1 MVIMKRDK
9 VFNAVFCGIIG
20 GVCLYIPVHF
30 MLVHVGVVKVT
41 SNDNQVA
48 FEPVAEKNI
57 VDKVSNKVNAVK
69 NRLENEV
76 TNSFPFYN
84 SLNGLYQNFNYYMNK
99 LVYKEVPLKTNS
111 DSEYIFY
118 NKENDFYYL
127 ENQYSKEELDKRLDT
142 QVKMFNKLANL
153 DIDMYLYFPT
163 RYELTKLK
171 DNNLSSYVDSFKD
184 KLSSKIKVANMDITS
199 LEQYKNYFYKT
210 DHHWNMNGAL
220 AGYYDIMD
228 ILEKT
233 PVDNLEVVNK
243 TERKF
248 YGSMAKSVLNDKTY
262 DYILDVDRTLDY
274 DVLVNG
280 KSASEVFKPRQIRLD
295 RDYLYYDYYVQY
307 FNGQYGEICYDYHK
321 DKEENLLILS
331 DSYAWQID
339 YLIAASFN
347 KTYVVNLRY
356 DKWKKEDLNL
366 EEYMKERNIKK
377 VLFLYEGGSMMFD
390 QYNYNLEGRIK

>member
-1 MVIMKRDK
+1 MKKDK

-30 MLVHVGVVKVT
+30 MLVHIGVVAKT
-41 SNDNQVA
+41 SNDNQVV
-48 FEPVAEKNI
+48 FEPISEKNI
-57 VDKVSNKVNAVK
+57 GDKLSNKVNAIK
-69 NRLENEV
+69 TRLENEI

-84 SLNGLYQNFNYYMNK
+84 SLNGLYQNFNYYMNSFF
-99 LVYKEVPLKTNS
+99 YKEVPLKTNS
-111 DSEYIFY
+111 DNEYIFY

-127 ENQYSKEELDKRLDT
+127 ENQYSKDELDKRLDM
-142 QVKMFNKLANL
+142 QVAMFNKLANL

-171 DNNLSSYVDSFKD
+171 DNNLNSYVDIFKD

-228 ILEKT
+228 ILGKV

-243 TERKF
+243 RERKF
-248 YGSMAKSVLNDKTY
+248 YGSMAKSVLNNKTY
-262 DYILDVDRTLDY
+262 DYILDVDKKLDY

-280 KSASEVFKPRQIRLD
+280 KQASEVFKPRQIRLD

-339 YLIAASFN
+339 YLIASSFN

-366 EEYMKERNIKK
+366 EEYMKKRNIKK

>member
-1 MVIMKRDK
+1 MKRDK
-9 VFNAVFCGIIG
+9 IFNAIFCGIIG

-30 MLVHVGVVKVT
+30 MLVHIGVVTKT
-41 SNDNQVA
+41 SNDNQVV
-48 FEPVAEKNI
+48 FEPISEKNI
-57 VDKVSNKVNAVK
+57 GDKLNNKVNAIK
-69 NRLENEV
+69 TRLENEI

-84 SLNGLYQNFNYYMNK
+84 SLNGLYQNFNYYTNSF
-99 LVYKEVPLKTNS
+99 LYKEVPLKTNS
-111 DSEYIFY
+111 DNEYIFY

-127 ENQYSKEELDKRLDT
+127 ENQYSKDELDKRLDM
-142 QVKMFNKLANL
+142 QVAMFNKLANL

-171 DNNLSSYVDSFKD
+171 DNNLNSYVGIFKD

-228 ILEKT
+228 ILGKV

-243 TERKF
+243 RERKF
-248 YGSMAKSVLNDKTY
+248 YGSMAKSVLNNKTY
-262 DYILDVDRTLDY
+262 DYILDVDKKLDY

-280 KSASEVFKPRQIRLD
+280 KQASEVFKPRQIRLD

-339 YLIAASFN
+339 YLIASSFN

-356 DKWKKEDLNL
+356 DKWKKGDLNL

>member
-1 MVIMKRDK
+1 MKKDK
-9 VFNAVFCGIIG
+9 IFNAVFCGIIG

-30 MLVHVGVVKVT
+30 MLVHVGVVTKT

-57 VDKVSNKVNAVK
+57 VDKLSNKVNAIK
-69 NRLENEV
+69 TRLENEI

-84 SLNGLYQNFNYYMNK
+84 SLNGLYQNFNYYMNSF
-99 LVYKEVPLKTNS
+99 LYKEVPLKTNS

-163 RYELTKLK
+163 RYELTMLK

-220 AGYYDIMD
+220 AGYYDIMN
-228 ILEKT
+228 ILGKV

-243 TERKF
+243 RERKF
-248 YGSMAKSVLNDKTY
+248 YGSMAKSVLNNKTY
-262 DYILDVDRTLDY
+262 DYILDVDKKLDY

-280 KSASEVFKPRQIRLD
+280 KQASEVFKPRQIRLD

-339 YLIAASFN
+339 YLIASSFN

>member
-1 MVIMKRDK
+1 MKRDK
-9 VFNAVFCGIIG
+9 VFNAIFCGIIG

-30 MLVHVGVVKVT
+30 MLVHIGVVTKT
-41 SNDNQVA
+41 SNDNQVV
-48 FEPVAEKNI
+48 FEPVVEKNI
-57 VDKVSNKVNAVK
+57 GDKLSNKVNAVK

-84 SLNGLYQNFNYYMNK
+84 SLNGLYQNFNYYMNSF
-99 LVYKEVPLKTNS
+99 LYKEVPLKTNS
-111 DSEYIFY
+111 DNEYIFY

-127 ENQYSKEELDKRLDT
+127 ENQYSKDELDKRLDT

-171 DNNLSSYVDSFKD
+171 DNNLNSYVDIFKD

-228 ILEKT
+228 ILGKA

-243 TERKF
+243 RERKF
-248 YGSMAKSVLNDKTY
+248 YGSMAKSVLNNKTY
-262 DYILDVDRTLDY
+262 DYILDIDKKLDY

-280 KSASEVFKPRQIRLD
+280 KQASVVFKPRQIRLD

-339 YLIAASFN
+339 YLIASSFN

>member
-1 MVIMKRDK
+1 MKKDR

-30 MLVHVGVVKVT
+30 MLVHIGVVAKT
-41 SNDNQVA
+41 SNDNQVV
-48 FEPVAEKNI
+48 FEPISEKNI
-57 VDKVSNKVNAVK
+57 GDKLSNKVNAIK
-69 NRLENEV
+69 TRLENEI

-84 SLNGLYQNFNYYMNK
+84 SLNGLYQNFNYYMNSFF
-99 LVYKEVPLKTNS
+99 YKEVPLKTNS
-111 DSEYIFY
+111 DNEYIFY

-127 ENQYSKEELDKRLDT
+127 ENQYSKDELDKRLDM
-142 QVKMFNKLANL
+142 QVAMFNKLANL

-171 DNNLSSYVDSFKD
+171 DNNLNSYVGIFKD

-228 ILEKT
+228 ILGKV

-243 TERKF
+243 RERKF
-248 YGSMAKSVLNDKTY
+248 YGSMAKSVLNNKTY
-262 DYILDVDRTLDY
+262 DYILDVDKKLDY

-280 KSASEVFKPRQIRLD
+280 KQASEVFKPRQIRLD

-321 DKEENLLILS
+321 DNEENLLILS

-339 YLIAASFN
+339 YLIASSFN

>member
-1 MVIMKRDK
+1 MKKDK
-9 VFNAVFCGIIG
+9 IFNAVFCGIIG

-30 MLVHVGVVKVT
+30 MLVHIGVVTKT

-84 SLNGLYQNFNYYMNK
+84 SLNGLYQNFNYYMNSFF
-99 LVYKEVPLKTNS
+99 YKEVPLKTNS

-228 ILEKT
+228 ILGKAS
-233 PVDNLEVVNK
+233 VDNLEVVNK
-243 TERKF
+243 RERKF
-248 YGSMAKSVLNDKTY
+248 YGSMAKSVLNNKTY
-262 DYILDVDRTLDY
+262 DYILDIDKKLDY

-280 KSASEVFKPRQIRLD
+280 KQASEVFKPRQIRLD

-339 YLIAASFN
+339 YLIASSFN

>member
-1 MVIMKRDK
+1 MKKDK

-30 MLVHVGVVKVT
+30 MLVHIGVVTKT
-41 SNDNQVA
+41 SNDNQVV
-48 FEPVAEKNI
+48 FEPISEKNI
-57 VDKVSNKVNAVK
+57 GDKLSNKVNAIK
-69 NRLENEV
+69 TRLENEI

-84 SLNGLYQNFNYYMNK
+84 SLNGLYQNFNYYMNSFF
-99 LVYKEVPLKTNS
+99 YKEVPLKTNS
-111 DSEYIFY
+111 DNEYIFY

-127 ENQYSKEELDKRLDT
+127 ENQYSKDELDKRLDM
-142 QVKMFNKLANL
+142 QVAMFNKLANL

-171 DNNLSSYVDSFKD
+171 NNNLNSYVDIFKD

-228 ILEKT
+228 ILGKV

-243 TERKF
+243 RERKF
-248 YGSMAKSVLNDKTY
+248 YGSMAKSVLNNKTY
-262 DYILDVDRTLDY
+262 DYILDVDKKLDY

-280 KSASEVFKPRQIRLD
+280 KQASEVFKPRQIRLD

-321 DKEENLLILS
+321 DNEENLLILS

-339 YLIAASFN
+339 YLIASSFN

-366 EEYMKERNIKK
+366 EEYMKKRNIKK

>member
-1 MVIMKRDK
+1 MKKDR

-30 MLVHVGVVKVT
+30 MLVHIGVVTKT
-41 SNDNQVA
+41 SNDNQVV
-48 FEPVAEKNI
+48 FEPISEKNI
-57 VDKVSNKVNAVK
+57 GDKLSNKVNAIK
-69 NRLENEV
+69 TRLENEI

-84 SLNGLYQNFNYYMNK
+84 SLNGLYQNFNYYMNSFF
-99 LVYKEVPLKTNS
+99 YKEVPLKTNS
-111 DSEYIFY
+111 DNEYIFY

-127 ENQYSKEELDKRLDT
+127 ENQYSKDELDKRLDM
-142 QVKMFNKLANL
+142 QVAMFNKLANL

-171 DNNLSSYVDSFKD
+171 DNNLNSYVDIFKD
-184 KLSSKIKVANMDITS
+184 KLSLKIKVANMDITS

-228 ILEKT
+228 ILGKV

-243 TERKF
+243 RERKF
-248 YGSMAKSVLNDKTY
+248 YGSMAKSVLNNKTY
-262 DYILDVDRTLDY
+262 DYILDVDKKLDY

-280 KSASEVFKPRQIRLD
+280 KQASEVFKPRQIRLD

-321 DKEENLLILS
+321 DNEENLLILS

-339 YLIAASFN
+339 YLIASSFN

-356 DKWKKEDLNL
+356 DKWKKGDLNL
-366 EEYMKERNIKK
+366 EEYMKKRNIKK

>member
-1 MVIMKRDK
+1 MKKDK
-9 VFNAVFCGIIG
+9 IFNAVFCGIIG

-30 MLVHVGVVKVT
+30 MLVHIGVVTKT
-41 SNDNQVA
+41 SNDNQVV
-48 FEPVAEKNI
+48 FEPISEKNI
-57 VDKVSNKVNAVK
+57 GDKLSNKVNAIK
-69 NRLENEV
+69 TRLENEI

-84 SLNGLYQNFNYYMNK
+84 SLNGLYQNFNYYMNSFF
-99 LVYKEVPLKTNS
+99 YKEVPLKTNS
-111 DSEYIFY
+111 DNEYIFY

-127 ENQYSKEELDKRLDT
+127 ENQYSKDELDKRLDM
-142 QVKMFNKLANL
+142 QVAMFNKLANL

-171 DNNLSSYVDSFKD
+171 DNNLNSYVDIFKD

-228 ILEKT
+228 ILGKV

-243 TERKF
+243 RERKF
-248 YGSMAKSVLNDKTY
+248 YGSMAKSVLNNKTY
-262 DYILDVDRTLDY
+262 DYILDVDKKLDY

-280 KSASEVFKPRQIRLD
+280 KQASEVFKPRQIRLD

-321 DKEENLLILS
+321 DNEENLLILS

-339 YLIAASFN
+339 YLIASSFN

-356 DKWKKEDLNL
+356 DKWKKGDLNL

>member
-1 MVIMKRDK
+1 MKKDR

-30 MLVHVGVVKVT
+30 MLVHIGVVTKT
-41 SNDNQVA
+41 SNDNQMV
-48 FEPVAEKNI
+48 FEPISEKNI
-57 VDKVSNKVNAVK
+57 GDKLSNKVNAIK
-69 NRLENEV
+69 TRLENEI

-84 SLNGLYQNFNYYMNK
+84 SLNGLYQNFNYYTNSFF
-99 LVYKEVPLKTNS
+99 YKEVPLKTNS
-111 DSEYIFY
+111 DNEYIFY

-127 ENQYSKEELDKRLDT
+127 ENQYSKDELDKRLDM
-142 QVKMFNKLANL
+142 QVAMFNKLANL

-171 DNNLSSYVDSFKD
+171 DNNLNSYVDIFKD

-228 ILEKT
+228 ILGKV

-243 TERKF
+243 RERKF
-248 YGSMAKSVLNDKTY
+248 YGSMAKSVLNNKTY
-262 DYILDVDRTLDY
+262 DYILDVDKKLDY

-280 KSASEVFKPRQIRLD
+280 KQASEVFKPRQIRLD

-339 YLIAASFN
+339 YLIASSFN

-356 DKWKKEDLNL
+356 DKWKKGDLNL

>member
-1 MVIMKRDK
+1 
-9 VFNAVFCGIIG
+9 
-20 GVCLYIPVHF
+20 
-30 MLVHVGVVKVT
+30 
-41 SNDNQVA
+41 
-48 FEPVAEKNI
+48 
-57 VDKVSNKVNAVK
+57 
-69 NRLENEV
+69 
-76 TNSFPFYN
+76 
-84 SLNGLYQNFNYYMNK
+84 
-99 LVYKEVPLKTNS
+99 
-111 DSEYIFY
+111 
-118 NKENDFYYL
+118 
-127 ENQYSKEELDKRLDT
+127 
-142 QVKMFNKLANL
+142 MFNKLANL

-171 DNNLSSYVDSFKD
+171 DNNLNSYVDSFKD

-228 ILEKT
+228 ILGKA

-243 TERKF
+243 RERKF
-248 YGSMAKSVLNDKTY
+248 YGSMAKSVLNNKTY
-262 DYILDVDRTLDY
+262 DYILDIDKKLDY

-280 KSASEVFKPRQIRLD
+280 KQASEVFKPRQIRLD

-339 YLIAASFN
+339 YLIASSFN

>member
-1 MVIMKRDK
+1 MKKDK
-9 VFNAVFCGIIG
+9 VFNAIFCGIIG

-30 MLVHVGVVKVT
+30 MLVHIGVVTKT
-41 SNDNQVA
+41 SNDNQVV
-48 FEPVAEKNI
+48 FEPISEKNI
-57 VDKVSNKVNAVK
+57 GDKLSNKVNAIK
-69 NRLENEV
+69 TRLENEI

-84 SLNGLYQNFNYYMNK
+84 SLNGLYQNFNYYMNSFF
-99 LVYKEVPLKTNS
+99 YKEVPLKTNS
-111 DSEYIFY
+111 DNEYIFY

-127 ENQYSKEELDKRLDT
+127 ENQYSKDELDKRLDM
-142 QVKMFNKLANL
+142 QVAMFNKLANL

-171 DNNLSSYVDSFKD
+171 DNNLNSYVDIFKD

-228 ILEKT
+228 ILGKV

-243 TERKF
+243 RERKF
-248 YGSMAKSVLNDKTY
+248 YGSMAKSVLNNKTY
-262 DYILDVDRTLDY
+262 DYILDVDKKLDY

-280 KSASEVFKPRQIRLD
+280 KQASEVFKPRQIRLD

-321 DKEENLLILS
+321 DNEENLLILS

-339 YLIAASFN
+339 YLIASSFN

-356 DKWKKEDLNL
+356 DKWKKGDLNL

>member
-1 MVIMKRDK
+1 MKRDK
-9 VFNAVFCGIIG
+9 IFNAVFCGIIG

-30 MLVHVGVVKVT
+30 MLVHIGGVTKT
-41 SNDNQVA
+41 SNDNQMV
-48 FEPVAEKNI
+48 FEPISEKNI
-57 VDKVSNKVNAVK
+57 GDKLSNKVNAIK
-69 NRLENEV
+69 TRLENEI

-84 SLNGLYQNFNYYMNK
+84 SLNGLYQNFNYYMNSFF
-99 LVYKEVPLKTNS
+99 YKEVPLKTNS
-111 DSEYIFY
+111 DNEYIFY

-127 ENQYSKEELDKRLDT
+127 ENQYSKDELDKRLDM
-142 QVKMFNKLANL
+142 QVAMFNKLANL

-171 DNNLSSYVDSFKD
+171 DNNLNSYVDIFKD

-228 ILEKT
+228 ILGKV

-243 TERKF
+243 RERKF
-248 YGSMAKSVLNDKTY
+248 YGSMAKSVLNNKTY
-262 DYILDVDRTLDY
+262 DYILDVDKKLDY

-280 KSASEVFKPRQIRLD
+280 KQASEVFKPRQIRLD

-321 DKEENLLILS
+321 DNEENLLILS

-339 YLIAASFN
+339 YLIASSFN

-356 DKWKKEDLNL
+356 DKWKKGDLNL

>member
-1 MVIMKRDK
+1 MKRDK
-9 VFNAVFCGIIG
+9 IFNAVFCGIIG

-30 MLVHVGVVKVT
+30 MLVHIGVVTKT
-41 SNDNQVA
+41 SNDNQVV
-48 FEPVAEKNI
+48 FEPIDEKNI
-57 VDKVSNKVNAVK
+57 GDKLSNKVNAIK
-69 NRLENEV
+69 TRLENEI

-84 SLNGLYQNFNYYMNK
+84 SLNGLYQNFNYYINSFF
-99 LVYKEVPLKTNS
+99 YKEVPLKTNS
-111 DSEYIFY
+111 DNEYIFY

-127 ENQYSKEELDKRLDT
+127 ENQYSKDELDKRLDM
-142 QVKMFNKLANL
+142 QVAMFNKLANL

-171 DNNLSSYVDSFKD
+171 DNNLNSYVDIFKD

-228 ILEKT
+228 ILGKV

-243 TERKF
+243 RERKF
-248 YGSMAKSVLNDKTY
+248 YGSMAKSVLNNKTY
-262 DYILDVDRTLDY
+262 DYILDVDKKLDY

-280 KSASEVFKPRQIRLD
+280 KQASEVFKPRQIRLD

-339 YLIAASFN
+339 YLIASSFN

-356 DKWKKEDLNL
+356 DKWKNEDLNL

>member
-1 MVIMKRDK
+1 MKRDK
-9 VFNAVFCGIIG
+9 IFNAVFCGIIG

-30 MLVHVGVVKVT
+30 MLVHIGVVAKT
-41 SNDNQVA
+41 SNDNQVV
-48 FEPVAEKNI
+48 FEPISEKNI
-57 VDKVSNKVNAVK
+57 GDKLSNKVNAIK
-69 NRLENEV
+69 TRLENEI

-84 SLNGLYQNFNYYMNK
+84 SLNGLYQNFNYYMNSFF
-99 LVYKEVPLKTNS
+99 YKEVPLKTNS
-111 DSEYIFY
+111 DNEYIFY

-127 ENQYSKEELDKRLDT
+127 ENQYSKDELDKRLDM
-142 QVKMFNKLANL
+142 QVAMFNKLANL

-171 DNNLSSYVDSFKD
+171 DNNLNSYVDIFKD

-228 ILEKT
+228 ILGKV

-243 TERKF
+243 RERKF
-248 YGSMAKSVLNDKTY
+248 YGSMAKSVLNNKTY
-262 DYILDVDRTLDY
+262 DYILDVDKKLDY

-280 KSASEVFKPRQIRLD
+280 KQASEVFKPRQIRLD

-339 YLIAASFN
+339 YLIASSFN

-356 DKWKKEDLNL
+356 DKWKKGDLNL

>member
-1 MVIMKRDK
+1 MKRDK
-9 VFNAVFCGIIG
+9 IFNAIFCGIIG

-30 MLVHVGVVKVT
+30 MLVHIGVVTKT
-41 SNDNQVA
+41 SNDNQVV
-48 FEPVAEKNI
+48 FEPISEKNI
-57 VDKVSNKVNAVK
+57 GDKLSNKVNAIK
-69 NRLENEV
+69 TRLENEI

-84 SLNGLYQNFNYYMNK
+84 SLNGLYQNFNYYMNSFF
-99 LVYKEVPLKTNS
+99 YKEVPLKTNS
-111 DSEYIFY
+111 DNEYIFY

-127 ENQYSKEELDKRLDT
+127 ENQYSKDELDKRLYM
-142 QVKMFNKLANL
+142 QVAMFNKLANL

-171 DNNLSSYVDSFKD
+171 DNNLNSYVDIFKD

-228 ILEKT
+228 ILGKV

-243 TERKF
+243 RERKF
-248 YGSMAKSVLNDKTY
+248 YGSMAKSVLNNKTY
-262 DYILDVDRTLDY
+262 DYILDVDKKLDY

-280 KSASEVFKPRQIRLD
+280 KQASEVFKPRQIRLD

-321 DKEENLLILS
+321 DNEENLLILS

-339 YLIAASFN
+339 YLIASSFN

-366 EEYMKERNIKK
+366 EEYMKKRNIKK

>member
-1 MVIMKRDK
+1 MKKDR

-30 MLVHVGVVKVT
+30 MLVHIGVVTKT
-41 SNDNQVA
+41 SNDNQVV
-48 FEPVAEKNI
+48 FEPISEKNI
-57 VDKVSNKVNAVK
+57 GDKLSNKVNAIK
-69 NRLENEV
+69 TRLENEI

-84 SLNGLYQNFNYYMNK
+84 SLNGLYQNFNYYMNSFF
-99 LVYKEVPLKTNS
+99 YKEVPLKTNS
-111 DSEYIFY
+111 DNEYIFY

-127 ENQYSKEELDKRLDT
+127 ENQYSKDELDKRLDM
-142 QVKMFNKLANL
+142 QVAMFNKLANL

-171 DNNLSSYVDSFKD
+171 DNNLNSYVDIFKD

-228 ILEKT
+228 ILGKV

-243 TERKF
+243 RERKF
-248 YGSMAKSVLNDKTY
+248 YGSMAKSVLNNKTY
-262 DYILDVDRTLDY
+262 DYILDVDKKLDY

-280 KSASEVFKPRQIRLD
+280 KQASEVFKPRQIRLD

-339 YLIAASFN
+339 YLIASSFN

-356 DKWKKEDLNL
+356 DKWKKGDLNL

>member
-1 MVIMKRDK
+1 MKKDR

-30 MLVHVGVVKVT
+30 MLVHIGVVTKT
-41 SNDNQVA
+41 SNDNQMV
-48 FEPVAEKNI
+48 FEPISEKNI
-57 VDKVSNKVNAVK
+57 GDKLSNKVNAIK
-69 NRLENEV
+69 TRLENEI

-84 SLNGLYQNFNYYMNK
+84 SLNGLYQNFNYYMNSFF
-99 LVYKEVPLKTNS
+99 YKEVPLKTNS
-111 DSEYIFY
+111 DNEYIFY

-127 ENQYSKEELDKRLDT
+127 ENQYSKDELDKRLDM
-142 QVKMFNKLANL
+142 QVAMFNKLANL

-171 DNNLSSYVDSFKD
+171 DNNLNSYVDIFKD

-228 ILEKT
+228 ILGKV

-243 TERKF
+243 RERKF
-248 YGSMAKSVLNDKTY
+248 YGSMAKSVLNNKTY
-262 DYILDVDRTLDY
+262 DYILDVDKKLDY

-280 KSASEVFKPRQIRLD
+280 KQASEVFKPRQIRLD

-321 DKEENLLILS
+321 DNEENLLILS

-339 YLIAASFN
+339 YLIASSFN

-366 EEYMKERNIKK
+366 EEYMKKRNIKK

>member
-1 MVIMKRDK
+1 MKKDK

-30 MLVHVGVVKVT
+30 MLVHIGVVTKT
-41 SNDNQVA
+41 SNDNQVV
-48 FEPVAEKNI
+48 FEPISEKNI
-57 VDKVSNKVNAVK
+57 GDKLSNKVNAIK
-69 NRLENEV
+69 TRLENEI

-84 SLNGLYQNFNYYMNK
+84 SLNGLYQNFNYYMNSFF
-99 LVYKEVPLKTNS
+99 YKEVPLKTNS
-111 DSEYIFY
+111 DNEYIFY

-127 ENQYSKEELDKRLDT
+127 ENQYSKDELDKRLDM
-142 QVKMFNKLANL
+142 QVAMFNKLANL

-171 DNNLSSYVDSFKD
+171 DNNLNSYVDIFKD

-228 ILEKT
+228 ILGKV

-243 TERKF
+243 RERKF
-248 YGSMAKSVLNDKTY
+248 YGSMAKSVLNNKTY
-262 DYILDVDRTLDY
+262 DYILDVDKKLDY

-280 KSASEVFKPRQIRLD
+280 KQASEVFKPRQIRLD

-321 DKEENLLILS
+321 DNEENLLIVS

-339 YLIAASFN
+339 YLIASSFN

-366 EEYMKERNIKK
+366 EEYMKKRNIKK

>member
-1 MVIMKRDK
+1 MKRDK

-30 MLVHVGVVKVT
+30 MLVHIGVVKVT

-84 SLNGLYQNFNYYMNK
+84 SLNGLYQNFNYYMNSF
-99 LVYKEVPLKTNS
+99 LYKEVPLKTNS
-111 DSEYIFY
+111 DNEYIFY
-118 NKENDFYYL
+118 DKKNDFYYL

-163 RYELTKLK
+163 RYELTKIK
-171 DNNLSSYVDSFKD
+171 DNNLNSYVDIFKD

-228 ILEKT
+228 ILGKI

-280 KSASEVFKPRQIRLD
+280 KSASEIFKPRQIRLD

-339 YLIAASFN
+339 YLIASSFN

>member
-1 MVIMKRDK
+1 MKKDK

-30 MLVHVGVVKVT
+30 MLVHIGVVTKT
-41 SNDNQVA
+41 SNDNQVV
-48 FEPVAEKNI
+48 FEPISEKNI
-57 VDKVSNKVNAVK
+57 GDKLSNKVNAIK
-69 NRLENEV
+69 TRLENEI

-84 SLNGLYQNFNYYMNK
+84 SLNGLYQNFNYYMNSFF
-99 LVYKEVPLKTNS
+99 YKEVPLKTNS
-111 DSEYIFY
+111 DNEYIFY

-127 ENQYSKEELDKRLDT
+127 ENQYSKDELDKRLDM
-142 QVKMFNKLANL
+142 QVAMFNKLANL

-171 DNNLSSYVDSFKD
+171 DNNLNSYVDIFKD

-228 ILEKT
+228 ILGKV
-233 PVDNLEVVNK
+233 PVDNLEVINK
-243 TERKF
+243 RKRKF
-248 YGSMAKSVLNDKTY
+248 YGSMAKSVLNNKTY
-262 DYILDVDRTLDY
+262 DYILDVDKKLDY

-280 KSASEVFKPRQIRLD
+280 KQASEVFKPRQIRLD

-339 YLIAASFN
+339 YLIASSFN

-356 DKWKKEDLNL
+356 DKWKKGDLNL

>member
-1 MVIMKRDK
+1 MKKDK
-9 VFNAVFCGIIG
+9 VFNAIFCGIIG

-30 MLVHVGVVKVT
+30 MLVHIGVVTKT
-41 SNDNQVA
+41 SNDNQVV
-48 FEPVAEKNI
+48 FEPISEKNI
-57 VDKVSNKVNAVK
+57 GDKLSNKVNAIK
-69 NRLENEV
+69 TRLENEI

-84 SLNGLYQNFNYYMNK
+84 SLNGLYQNFNYYMNSFF
-99 LVYKEVPLKTNS
+99 YKEVPLKTNS
-111 DSEYIFY
+111 DNEYIFY

-127 ENQYSKEELDKRLDT
+127 ENQYSKDELDKRLDM
-142 QVKMFNKLANL
+142 QVAMFNKLANL

-171 DNNLSSYVDSFKD
+171 DNNLNSYVDIFKD

-228 ILEKT
+228 ILGKV

-243 TERKF
+243 RERKF
-248 YGSMAKSVLNDKTY
+248 YGSMAKSVLNNKTY
-262 DYILDVDRTLDY
+262 DYILDVDKKLDY

-280 KSASEVFKPRQIRLD
+280 KQASEVFKPRQIRLD

-321 DKEENLLILS
+321 DNEENLLILS

-339 YLIAASFN
+339 YLIASSFN

-366 EEYMKERNIKK
+366 EEYMKKRNIKK

>member
-1 MVIMKRDK
+1 MKKDK

-30 MLVHVGVVKVT
+30 MLVHVGVVTKT
-41 SNDNQVA
+41 SNDNQVV

-84 SLNGLYQNFNYYMNK
+84 SLNGLYQNFNYYMNSFF
-99 LVYKEVPLKTNS
+99 YKEIPLKTNS

-118 NKENDFYYL
+118 DKKNDFYYL

-220 AGYYDIMD
+220 AGYYDIMS
-228 ILEKT
+228 ILGKT

>member
-1 MVIMKRDK
+1 MKKDR

-30 MLVHVGVVKVT
+30 MLVHIGVVAKT
-41 SNDNQVA
+41 SNDNQVV
-48 FEPVAEKNI
+48 FEPIDEKNI
-57 VDKVSNKVNAVK
+57 GDKLSNKVNAIK
-69 NRLENEV
+69 TRLENEI

-84 SLNGLYQNFNYYMNK
+84 SLNGLYQNFNYYMNSFF
-99 LVYKEVPLKTNS
+99 YKEVPLKTNS
-111 DSEYIFY
+111 DNEYIFY

-127 ENQYSKEELDKRLDT
+127 ENQYSKDELDKRLDM
-142 QVKMFNKLANL
+142 QVAMFNKLANL

-171 DNNLSSYVDSFKD
+171 DNNLNSYVDIFKD

-228 ILEKT
+228 ILGKV

-243 TERKF
+243 RERKF
-248 YGSMAKSVLNDKTY
+248 YGSMAKSVLNNKTY
-262 DYILDVDRTLDY
+262 DYILDVDKKLDY
-274 DVLVNG
+274 DVLVND
-280 KSASEVFKPRQIRLD
+280 KQASEVFKPRQIRLD

-321 DKEENLLILS
+321 DNEENLLILS

-339 YLIAASFN
+339 YLIASSFN

-356 DKWKKEDLNL
+356 DKWKKGDLNL

>member
-1 MVIMKRDK
+1 MKKDR

-30 MLVHVGVVKVT
+30 MLVHIGVVAKT
-41 SNDNQVA
+41 SNDNQVV
-48 FEPVAEKNI
+48 FEPISEKNI
-57 VDKVSNKVNAVK
+57 GDKLSNKVNAIK
-69 NRLENEV
+69 TRLENEI

-84 SLNGLYQNFNYYMNK
+84 SLNGLYQNFNYYMNSFF
-99 LVYKEVPLKTNS
+99 YKEVPLKTNS
-111 DSEYIFY
+111 DNEYIFY

-127 ENQYSKEELDKRLDT
+127 ENQYSKDELDKRLDM
-142 QVKMFNKLANL
+142 QVAMFNKLANL

-171 DNNLSSYVDSFKD
+171 DNNLNSYVDIFKD

-228 ILEKT
+228 ILGKV

-243 TERKF
+243 RERKF
-248 YGSMAKSVLNDKTY
+248 YGSMAKSVLNNKTY
-262 DYILDVDRTLDY
+262 DYILDVDKKLDY

-280 KSASEVFKPRQIRLD
+280 KQASEVFKPRQIRLD

-321 DKEENLLILS
+321 DNEENLLILS

-339 YLIAASFN
+339 YLIASSFN

-366 EEYMKERNIKK
+366 EEYMKKRNIKK

>member
-1 MVIMKRDK
+1 MKKDK

-30 MLVHVGVVKVT
+30 MLVHVGVVTKT

-84 SLNGLYQNFNYYMNK
+84 SLNGLYQNFNYYMNSFF
-99 LVYKEVPLKTNS
+99 YKEIPLKTNS

-118 NKENDFYYL
+118 DKKNDFYYL

-184 KLSSKIKVANMDITS
+184 KLSSKIKVANMDIAS

-228 ILEKT
+228 ILGKT

>member
-1 MVIMKRDK
+1 MKRDK
-9 VFNAVFCGIIG
+9 VFNAIFCGIIG

-30 MLVHVGVVKVT
+30 MLVHIGVVTKT
-41 SNDNQVA
+41 SNDNQVV
-48 FEPVAEKNI
+48 FEPVVEKNI
-57 VDKVSNKVNAVK
+57 GDKLSNKVNAVK

-84 SLNGLYQNFNYYMNK
+84 GLNGLQQNANYYMNK

-171 DNNLSSYVDSFKD
+171 DNNLNSYVDIFKD

-228 ILEKT
+228 ILGKA

-243 TERKF
+243 RERKF
-248 YGSMAKSVLNDKTY
+248 YGSMAKSVLNNKTY
-262 DYILDVDRTLDY
+262 DYILDIDKKLDY

-280 KSASEVFKPRQIRLD
+280 KQASEVFKPRQIRLD

-339 YLIAASFN
+339 YLIASSFN

>member
-1 MVIMKRDK
+1 MKRDK
-9 VFNAVFCGIIG
+9 IFNAVFCGIIG

-30 MLVHVGVVKVT
+30 MLVHIGVVTKT
-41 SNDNQVA
+41 SNDNQVV

-99 LVYKEVPLKTNS
+99 LVFKEVPLKTNS

-118 NKENDFYYL
+118 DKKNDFYYL

-220 AGYYDIMD
+220 AGYYDIMS
-228 ILEKT
+228 ILGKI

-262 DYILDVDRTLDY
+262 DYILDVDRTLNY

>member
-1 MVIMKRDK
+1 MKRDK

-30 MLVHVGVVKVT
+30 MLVHIGVVTKT

-84 SLNGLYQNFNYYMNK
+84 SLNGLYQNFNYYMNSFF
-99 LVYKEVPLKTNS
+99 YKEVPLKTNS
-111 DSEYIFY
+111 DNEYIFY

-184 KLSSKIKVANMDITS
+184 KLSSKIKIANMDITS

-228 ILEKT
+228 ILGKA

-243 TERKF
+243 RERKF
-248 YGSMAKSVLNDKTY
+248 YGSMAKSVLNNKTY
-262 DYILDVDRTLDY
+262 DYILDIDKKLDY

-280 KSASEVFKPRQIRLD
+280 KQASEVFKPRQIRLD

-339 YLIAASFN
+339 YLIASSFN

>member
-1 MVIMKRDK
+1 MKKDR

-30 MLVHVGVVKVT
+30 MLVHIGVVTKT
-41 SNDNQVA
+41 SNDNQVV
-48 FEPVAEKNI
+48 FEPISEKNI
-57 VDKVSNKVNAVK
+57 GDKLSNKVNAIK
-69 NRLENEV
+69 TRLENEI

-84 SLNGLYQNFNYYMNK
+84 SLNGLYQNFNYCMNSFF
-99 LVYKEVPLKTNS
+99 YKEVPLKTNS
-111 DSEYIFY
+111 DNEYIFY

-127 ENQYSKEELDKRLDT
+127 ENQYSKDELDKRLDM
-142 QVKMFNKLANL
+142 QVAMFNKLANL

-171 DNNLSSYVDSFKD
+171 DNNLNSYVDIFKD

-228 ILEKT
+228 ILGKV

-243 TERKF
+243 RERKF
-248 YGSMAKSVLNDKTY
+248 YGSMAKSVLNNKTY
-262 DYILDVDRTLDY
+262 DYILDVDKKLDY

-280 KSASEVFKPRQIRLD
+280 KQASEVFKPRQIRLD

-321 DKEENLLILS
+321 DNEENLLILS

-339 YLIAASFN
+339 YLIASSFN

-356 DKWKKEDLNL
+356 DKWKKGDLNL
-366 EEYMKERNIKK
+366 EEYMKKRNIKK

>member
-1 MVIMKRDK
+1 MKRDK

-30 MLVHVGVVKVT
+30 MLVHVGVVTKT

-84 SLNGLYQNFNYYMNK
+84 SLNGLYQNFNYYMNSFF
-99 LVYKEVPLKTNS
+99 YKEVPLKTNS
-111 DSEYIFY
+111 DNEYIFY

-127 ENQYSKEELDKRLDT
+127 ENQYSKDELDKRLDM

-228 ILEKT
+228 ILGKA

-243 TERKF
+243 RERKF
-248 YGSMAKSVLNDKTY
+248 YGSMAKSVLNNKTY
-262 DYILDVDRTLDY
+262 DYILDIDKKLDY

-280 KSASEVFKPRQIRLD
+280 KQASEVFKPRQIRLD

-339 YLIAASFN
+339 YLIASSFN

>member
-1 MVIMKRDK
+1 MKKDK
-9 VFNAVFCGIIG
+9 VFNAIFCGIIG

-30 MLVHVGVVKVT
+30 MLVHIGVVTKT
-41 SNDNQVA
+41 SNDNQMV
-48 FEPVAEKNI
+48 FEPISEKNI
-57 VDKVSNKVNAVK
+57 GDKLSNKVNAIK
-69 NRLENEV
+69 TRLENEI

-84 SLNGLYQNFNYYMNK
+84 SLNGLYQNFNYYMNSFF
-99 LVYKEVPLKTNS
+99 YKEVPLKTNS
-111 DSEYIFY
+111 DNEYIFY

-127 ENQYSKEELDKRLDT
+127 ENQYSKDELDKRLDM
-142 QVKMFNKLANL
+142 QVAMFNKLANL

-171 DNNLSSYVDSFKD
+171 DNNLNSYVDIFKD

-228 ILEKT
+228 ILGKV

-243 TERKF
+243 RERKF
-248 YGSMAKSVLNDKTY
+248 YGSMAKSVLNNKTY
-262 DYILDVDRTLDY
+262 DYILDVDKKLDY

-280 KSASEVFKPRQIRLD
+280 KQASEVFKPRQIRLD

-339 YLIAASFN
+339 YLIASSFN

-356 DKWKKEDLNL
+356 DKWKKGDLNL

>member
-1 MVIMKRDK
+1 MKKDS

-30 MLVHVGVVKVT
+30 MLVHIGVVTKT
-41 SNDNQVA
+41 SNDNQMV
-48 FEPVAEKNI
+48 FEPISEKNI
-57 VDKVSNKVNAVK
+57 GDKLSNKVNAIK
-69 NRLENEV
+69 TRLENEI

-84 SLNGLYQNFNYYMNK
+84 SLNGLYQNFNYYMNSFF
-99 LVYKEVPLKTNS
+99 YKEVPLKTNS
-111 DSEYIFY
+111 DNEYIFY

-127 ENQYSKEELDKRLDT
+127 ENQYSKDELDKRLDM
-142 QVKMFNKLANL
+142 QVAMFNKLANL

-171 DNNLSSYVDSFKD
+171 DNNLNSYVDIFKD

-228 ILEKT
+228 ILGKV

-243 TERKF
+243 RERKF
-248 YGSMAKSVLNDKTY
+248 YGSMAKSVLNNKTY
-262 DYILDVDRTLDY
+262 DYILDVDKKLDY

-280 KSASEVFKPRQIRLD
+280 KQASEVFKPRQIRLD

-321 DKEENLLILS
+321 DNEENLLILS

-339 YLIAASFN
+339 YLIASSFN

-356 DKWKKEDLNL
+356 DKWKKGDLNL

>member
-1 MVIMKRDK
+1 MKKDR

-30 MLVHVGVVKVT
+30 MLVHIGVVTKT
-41 SNDNQVA
+41 SNDNQVV
-48 FEPVAEKNI
+48 FEPISEKNI
-57 VDKVSNKVNAVK
+57 GDKLSNKVNAIK
-69 NRLENEV
+69 TRLENEI

-84 SLNGLYQNFNYYMNK
+84 SLNGLYQNFNYYMNSFF
-99 LVYKEVPLKTNS
+99 YKEVPLKTNS
-111 DSEYIFY
+111 DNEYIFY

-127 ENQYSKEELDKRLDT
+127 ENQYSKDELDKRLDM
-142 QVKMFNKLANL
+142 QVAMFNKLANL

-171 DNNLSSYVDSFKD
+171 DNNLNSYVDIFKD

-228 ILEKT
+228 ILGKV

-243 TERKF
+243 RERKF
-248 YGSMAKSVLNDKTY
+248 YGSMAKSVLNNKTY
-262 DYILDVDRTLDY
+262 DYILDVDKKLDY

-280 KSASEVFKPRQIRLD
+280 KQASEVFKPRQIRLD

-321 DKEENLLILS
+321 DNEENLLILS

-339 YLIAASFN
+339 YLIASSFN

-356 DKWKKEDLNL
+356 DKWKKGDLNL
-366 EEYMKERNIKK
+366 EEYMKKRNIKK

>member
-1 MVIMKRDK
+1 MKKDK

-30 MLVHVGVVKVT
+30 MLVHIGVVTKT
-41 SNDNQVA
+41 SNDNQVV
-48 FEPVAEKNI
+48 FEPISEKNI
-57 VDKVSNKVNAVK
+57 GDKLSNKVNAIK
-69 NRLENEV
+69 TRLENEI

-84 SLNGLYQNFNYYMNK
+84 SLNGLYQNFNYYMNSFF
-99 LVYKEVPLKTNS
+99 YKEVPLKTNS
-111 DSEYIFY
+111 DNEYIFY

-127 ENQYSKEELDKRLDT
+127 ENQYSKDELDKRLDM
-142 QVKMFNKLANL
+142 QVAMFNKLANL

-171 DNNLSSYVDSFKD
+171 DNNLNSYVDIFKD

-228 ILEKT
+228 ILGKV

-243 TERKF
+243 RERKF
-248 YGSMAKSVLNDKTY
+248 YGSMAKSVLNNKTY
-262 DYILDVDRTLDY
+262 DYILDVDKKLDY

-280 KSASEVFKPRQIRLD
+280 KQASEVFKPRQIRLD

-321 DKEENLLILS
+321 DNEENLLILS

-339 YLIAASFN
+339 YLIASSFN

-356 DKWKKEDLNL
+356 DKWKKGDLNL

>member
-1 MVIMKRDK
+1 MKRDK

-41 SNDNQVA
+41 SNDNQVS

-127 ENQYSKEELDKRLDT
+127 ENLYSKEELDKRLDV

-228 ILEKT
+228 ILGKT

-243 TERKF
+243 RERKF
-248 YGSMAKSVLNDKTY
+248 YGSMAKSVLNNKTY
-262 DYILDVDRTLDY
+262 DYILDIDKKLDY

-280 KSASEVFKPRQIRLD
+280 KQASEVFKPRQIRLD

-339 YLIAASFN
+339 YLIASSFN

>member
-1 MVIMKRDK
+1 MKKDR

-30 MLVHVGVVKVT
+30 MLVHIGVVTKT
-41 SNDNQVA
+41 SNDNQMV
-48 FEPVAEKNI
+48 FEPISEKNI
-57 VDKVSNKVNAVK
+57 GDKLSNKVNAIK
-69 NRLENEV
+69 TRLENEI

-84 SLNGLYQNFNYYMNK
+84 SLNGLYQNFNYYMNSFF
-99 LVYKEVPLKTNS
+99 YKEVPLKTNS
-111 DSEYIFY
+111 DNEYIFY

-127 ENQYSKEELDKRLDT
+127 ENQYSKDELDKRLDM
-142 QVKMFNKLANL
+142 QVAMFNKLANL

-171 DNNLSSYVDSFKD
+171 DNNLNSYVDIFKD

-228 ILEKT
+228 ILGKV

-243 TERKF
+243 RERKF
-248 YGSMAKSVLNDKTY
+248 YGSMAKSVLNNKTY
-262 DYILDVDRTLDY
+262 DYILDVDKKLDY

-280 KSASEVFKPRQIRLD
+280 KQASEVFKPRQIRLD

-339 YLIAASFN
+339 YLIASSFN

-356 DKWKKEDLNL
+356 DKWKKGDLNL

>member
-1 MVIMKRDK
+1 MKRDK
-9 VFNAVFCGIIG
+9 VFNAIFCGIIG

-30 MLVHVGVVKVT
+30 MLVHIGVVTKT
-41 SNDNQVA
+41 SNDNQVV
-48 FEPVAEKNI
+48 FEPVVEKNI
-57 VDKVSNKVNAVK
+57 GDKLSNKVNAVK

-84 SLNGLYQNFNYYMNK
+84 SLNGLYQNFNYYMNSF
-99 LVYKEVPLKTNS
+99 LYKEVPLKTNS
-111 DSEYIFY
+111 DNEYIFY

-127 ENQYSKEELDKRLDT
+127 ENQYSKDELDKRLDT

-171 DNNLSSYVDSFKD
+171 DNNLNSYVDIFKD

-228 ILEKT
+228 ILGKA

-243 TERKF
+243 RERKF
-248 YGSMAKSVLNDKTY
+248 YGSMAKSVLNNKTY
-262 DYILDVDRTLDY
+262 DYILDIDKKLDY

-280 KSASEVFKPRQIRLD
+280 KQASVVFKPRQIRLD

-339 YLIAASFN
+339 YLIASSFN

-356 DKWKKEDLNL
+356 DKWKRRFEL
-366 EEYMKERNIKK
+366 RRI
-377 VLFLYEGGSMMFD
+377 YEGT
-390 QYNYNLEGRIK
+390 

>member
-1 MVIMKRDK
+1 MKKDR

-30 MLVHVGVVKVT
+30 MLVHIGVVTKT
-41 SNDNQVA
+41 SNDNQVV
-48 FEPVAEKNI
+48 FEPISEKNI
-57 VDKVSNKVNAVK
+57 GDKLSNKVNAIK
-69 NRLENEV
+69 TRLENEI

-84 SLNGLYQNFNYYMNK
+84 SLNGLYQNFNYYMNSFF
-99 LVYKEVPLKTNS
+99 YKEVPLKTNS
-111 DSEYIFY
+111 DNEYIFY

-127 ENQYSKEELDKRLDT
+127 ENQYSKDELDKRLDM
-142 QVKMFNKLANL
+142 QVAMFNKLANL

-171 DNNLSSYVDSFKD
+171 DNNLNSYVDIFKD

-228 ILEKT
+228 ILGKV

-243 TERKF
+243 RERKF
-248 YGSMAKSVLNDKTY
+248 YGSMAKSVLNNKTY
-262 DYILDVDRTLDY
+262 DYILDVDKKLDY

-280 KSASEVFKPRQIRLD
+280 KQASEVFKPRQIRLD

-321 DKEENLLILS
+321 DNEENLLILS

-339 YLIAASFN
+339 YLIASSFN

-366 EEYMKERNIKK
+366 EEYMKKRNIKK